1 MPIFSD
7 RHGYE
12 QPEPPITV
20 REGDPRALRQFV
32 WSLALNAGAD
42 AVELAELVLD
52 TVSYTHYDP
61 ERALIAMAQDALLQC
76 PWYQIYDAAER
87 IYGYFGLRKSVGEQV
102 HSFMPALR
110 ESRADRFQRDLNAFM
125 RQAGIGWQMI
135 QGKVEVRGPEAVEAA
150 VHGAA
155 DTLLQS
161 GRNTAANELR
171 ETLRDL
177 SRRPT
182 PDLTGAVQHAGAA
195 LECVARDV
203 TGDPKKTLGDILKAH
218 PGMFPR
224 PLDEGAATFWG
235 FVSNYGRHVRE
246 GHVATIEDTLF
257 VVGIAASLSGFIAT
271 RK

>member
-20 REGDPRALRQFV
+20 REGDPGALRQFV
-32 WSLALNAGAD
+32 WSITLKAGANP
-42 AVELAELVLD
+42 AELAELVLD
-52 TVSYTHYDP
+52 TVSYVHYDP
-61 ERALIAMAQDALLQC
+61 ERVLVAMAQDALLQC
-76 PWYQIYDAAER
+76 PWYQIYDVAER
-87 IYGYFGLRKSVGEQV
+87 IYAYFELRKSAAEQV
-102 HSFMPALR
+102 YGFMPALR
-110 ESRADRFQRDLNAFM
+110 ETRADRFQRDLNAFM
-125 RQAGIGWQMI
+125 RRAGIGWQMI
-135 QGKVEVRGPEAVEAA
+135 QGKVEVRGPEALEAA
-150 VHGAA
+150 VHRAA
-155 DTLLQS
+155 DTLQQS
-161 GRNTAANELR
+161 GRNTAENELR
-171 ETLRDL
+171 EALRDM

-203 TGDPKKTLGDILKAH
+203 TGDPKKTLGDILKAR
-218 PGMFPR
+218 PGLFPR
-224 PLDEGAATFWG
+224 PLDEGAAKFWG

-246 GHVATIEDTLF
+246 GRVPTIEETLF